1 METLLRD
8 IRYGIRFFIRNAAF
22 SVVAVIVL
30 ALGIGATS
38 AIFSVINSVLLKDLP
53 FKNPAQLVSIYG
65 NLTQL
70 TKAPVS
76 AADYYDWKMRSQ
88 SFNGMS
94 FFAAYGAHNLSG
106 ADHAEQ
112 LRSVYVS
119 ADLFSTLGIQP
130 IIGRNFLPDEDKPD
144 HFHVVLLSHG
154 LWHRRFGGD
163 RNLVGKTINLDGLD
177 YTVVGIMAP
186 GFQFPLVGSD
196 YPFPAD
202 LWVPLP
208 MTPKRIAD
216 RNTNYLG
223 VIGRL
228 KQGISIEKAQIE
240 MDVIAKS
247 MEQQYPATNT
257 GDRILLVPYR
267 EDVIGKSR
275 TTLFILFGTV
285 VLVLLIACANIAN
298 LLLARAATRKKEM
311 AIRTALGVS
320 RGQLIRQLLT
330 ESMILSF
337 MGGAVGLLIGTLG
350 TRFLVLLS
358 PENIPRLKETTL
370 DFSVLFFTFAV
381 SVLTGIIFG
390 LAPALEIVKSDL
402 NESLS
407 EGDRGGSSGMTHA
420 KARSSLIV
428 IEVAMALVLLIS
440 SGLMIRSFVELLLVK
455 PGMNPTNLLT
465 LELSLPSKKYP
476 DTKTQDAF
484 FKTVVERTQNLPG
497 VESVGG
503 TSILPLTGSTTTIF
517 SIEGK
522 PAPPE
527 NLLPW
532 AGLCFVTPNYFR
544 TMSIPLIK
552 GRDFTDRDDENT
564 PDVVVINEKMAK
576 QNWPNSDPIGQR
588 IKIRYGTGTLTR
600 EIVGIAGNIRHL
612 GLDQDS
618 QPEMYMP
625 IYQYPE
631 NFMFLV
637 VRTKS
642 NPMFLSKAIQDEVAV
657 IDKDQPVANIKTMQ
671 NIFSSSVAPRRFSM
685 LLITI
690 FASLA
695 LALSAAGIYSVI
707 SYSVAQRNHELG
719 IRMALGATS
728 KDVLKL
734 ILGQGFKLVVIGT
747 IIGLVGAFALTR
759 LLQSMLFNV
768 STTDPL
774 IFVVISFVLICF
786 ALLASYIPARRATKV
801 DPMVALRH
809 E

>member
-8 IRYGIRFFIRNAAF
+8 IRYGIRFFLRNAAF
-22 SVVAVIVL
+22 SAVAVMVL

-38 AIFSVINSVLLKDLP
+38 AIFSVINSVLLKELP
-53 FKNPAQLVSIYG
+53 FKDPAHLVSIYG
-65 NLTQL
+65 SQTQL

-76 AADYYDWKMRSQ
+76 AADYYDWKTRSQ
-88 SFNGMS
+88 AFDGMS
-94 FFAAYGAHNLSG
+94 FFAAYGAQNLSG
-106 ADHAEQ
+106 TDHAEQ
-112 LRSVYVS
+112 LRSVFVS
-119 ADLFSTLGIQP
+119 ADLFSTLGVQP
-130 IIGRNFLPDEDKPD
+130 MIGRNFLPDEDKPD
-144 HFHVVLLSHG
+144 HFRVVLLNHG
-154 LWHRRFGGD
+154 LWQRRFGGD
-163 RNLVGKTINLDGLD
+163 RNLVGKSIKLDGLD
-177 YTVVGIMAP
+177 YTVVGIMGP
-186 GFQFPLVGSD
+186 GFQFPLVGAD
-196 YPFPAD
+196 FPFPAD

-208 MTPKRIAD
+208 MTPKRASD

-223 VIGRL
+223 IIGRL
-228 KQGISIEKAQIE
+228 RPGVTIEKAQIE
-240 MDVIAKS
+240 MGIIAKN

-275 TTLFILFGTV
+275 VTLFILFGTV

-337 MGGAVGLLIGTLG
+337 IGGAVGLLIGTVG
-350 TRFLVLLS
+350 TRFLVMLS

-390 LAPALEIVKSDL
+390 LAPALQLLKSDL

-407 EGDRGGSSGMTHA
+407 EGDRGGSSGMSHA

-440 SGLMIRSFVELLLVK
+440 SGLMIKSFVELLLVK

-465 LELSLPSKKYP
+465 VELSLPSKKYP
-476 DTKTQDAF
+476 DTQTQNTF
-484 FKTVVERTQNLPG
+484 FKTVVERTKNLPG
-497 VESVGG
+497 VETVGG
-503 TSILPLTGSTTTIF
+503 TSILPLTGSSSTIF
-517 SIEGK
+517 SIEGQ

-544 TMSIPLIK
+544 TMDIPLIK
-552 GRDFTDRDDENT
+552 GRDFTDRDDENS
-564 PDVVVINEKMAK
+564 PDVVVINEMMAK
-576 QNWPNSDPIGQR
+576 KNWPNTDPIGQR
-588 IKIRYGTGTLTR
+588 IKIRYGTGTFTR
-600 EIVGIAGNIRHL
+600 EIVGIVGNIRHL
-612 GLDQDS
+612 GLDQDA

-637 VRTKS
+637 ARTKS
-642 NPMFLSKAIQDEVAV
+642 NPMSLSKAIQDEVAA

-690 FASLA
+690 FACLA
-695 LALSAAGIYSVI
+695 LALSSAGIYSVI

-719 IRMALGATS
+719 IRMALGASS

-747 IIGLVGAFALTR
+747 IIGLIGAFVLTR

-768 STTDPL
+768 STTDPV
-774 IFVVISFVLICF
+774 IFVAISFVLICF

>member
-8 IRYGIRFFIRNAAF
+8 IRYGIRFLFRNPTF
-22 SVVAVIVL
+22 STVAVIVL
-30 ALGIGATS
+30 ALGIGATT

-53 FKNPAQLVSIYG
+53 FKDSAHLVSIYG
-65 NLTQL
+65 NFTQL

-76 AADYYDWKMRSQ
+76 AADYLDWKMRNQ
-88 SFNGMS
+88 SFEGMS
-94 FFAAYGAHNLSG
+94 CFAAYGAHNLSG
-106 ADHAEQ
+106 VDRAEQ
-112 LRSVYVS
+112 LRSVFVS
-119 ADLFSTLGIQP
+119 ADLFSTLGVQP
-130 IIGRNFLPDEDKPD
+130 MIGRNFLRDEDKPD
-144 HFHVVLLSHG
+144 HFRVVLLSHS
-154 LWHRRFGGD
+154 LWKRRFGSD
-163 RNLVGKTINLDGLD
+163 RNLVGKTIKLEGLD
-177 YTVVGIMAP
+177 YTVVGIMGP

-196 YPFPAD
+196 FPFPAD
-202 LWVPLP
+202 IWVPLP
-208 MTPKRIAD
+208 MTPKRAED
-216 RNTNYLG
+216 RNTNYLSI
-223 VIGRL
+223 IGRL
-228 KQGISIEKAQIE
+228 KRGITIQKAQME

-247 MEQQYPATNT
+247 LEQQYPTTNT

-275 TTLFILFGTV
+275 VTLFILFGTV
-285 VLVLLIACANIAN
+285 ILVLLIACANIAN

-320 RGQLIRQLLT
+320 RGRLIRQLLT

-337 MGGAVGLLIGTLG
+337 MGGVVGLLIGTLG
-350 TRFLVLLS
+350 TRFLVLVS

-370 DFSVLFFTFAV
+370 DFSVLLFTFVV

-390 LAPALEIVKSDL
+390 LAPALQLLKSDL

-407 EGDRGGSSGMTHA
+407 EGDRGGSSGVSHA

-428 IEVAMALVLLIS
+428 IEVALALVLLIS
-440 SGLMIRSFVELLLVK
+440 SGLMIKSFVELLLVK
-455 PGMNPTNLLT
+455 PGLNPSDLLT

-484 FKTVVERTQNLPG
+484 FKTVVERTRNLPG

-503 TSILPLTGSTTTIF
+503 TSILPLTGSSSTIF
-517 SIEGK
+517 SIEGQ

-544 TMSIPLIK
+544 TMEIPLIK

-576 QNWPNSDPIGQR
+576 QNWPNSEPIGQR
-588 IKIRYGTGTLTR
+588 IKIRYGTGTFTR
-600 EIVGIAGNIRHL
+600 EIVGIVGNIRHL
-612 GLDQDS
+612 GLDQDA

-637 VRTKS
+637 ARTRS
-642 NPMFLSKAIQDEVAV
+642 NPMSLSKLIQDQVAA

-719 IRMALGATS
+719 IRMALGASS

-747 IIGLVGAFALTR
+747 IIGLAGAFALTR

-768 STTDPL
+768 STTDPI
-774 IFVVISFVLICF
+774 IFVAISLILISF

-801 DPMVALRH
+801 DPMIALRH
-809 E
+809 Q

>member
-1 METLLRD
+1 MFSIMETLLRD

-22 SVVAVIVL
+22 SAVAVIVL

-130 IIGRNFLPDEDKPD
+130 TIGRNFLPDEDKPD

-154 LWHRRFGGD
+154 LWKRRFGGD

-177 YTVVGIMAP
+177 YTVVGIMSP

-275 TTLFILFGTV
+275 ATLFILFGTV

-390 LAPALEIVKSDL
+390 LAPALQIVKSDL

-440 SGLMIRSFVELLLVK
+440 SGLMIKSFVEILLVK

-465 LELSLPSKKYP
+465 LELSLPSKKISRY
-476 DTKTQDAF
+476 
-484 FKTVVERTQNLPG
+484 
-497 VESVGG
+497 
-503 TSILPLTGSTTTIF
+503 
-517 SIEGK
+517 
-522 PAPPE
+522 
-527 NLLPW
+527 
-532 AGLCFVTPNYFR
+532 
-544 TMSIPLIK
+544 
-552 GRDFTDRDDENT
+552 ENT
-564 PDVVVINEKMAK
+564 GCIF
-576 QNWPNSDPIGQR
+576 QNSCR
-588 IKIRYGTGTLTR
+588 THKKFIR
-600 EIVGIAGNIRHL
+600 
-612 GLDQDS
+612 
-618 QPEMYMP
+618 
-625 IYQYPE
+625 
-631 NFMFLV
+631 
-637 VRTKS
+637 
-642 NPMFLSKAIQDEVAV
+642 
-657 IDKDQPVANIKTMQ
+657 
-671 NIFSSSVAPRRFSM
+671 
-685 LLITI
+685 
-690 FASLA
+690 
-695 LALSAAGIYSVI
+695 
-707 SYSVAQRNHELG
+707 
-719 IRMALGATS
+719 
-728 KDVLKL
+728 
-734 ILGQGFKLVVIGT
+734 
-747 IIGLVGAFALTR
+747 
-759 LLQSMLFNV
+759 
-768 STTDPL
+768 
-774 IFVVISFVLICF
+774 C
-786 ALLASYIPARRATKV
+786 
-801 DPMVALRH
+801 
-809 E
+809 

>member
-8 IRYGIRFFIRNAAF
+8 IRYGIRFFLRNAAF
-22 SVVAVIVL
+22 SAVAVIVL
-30 ALGIGATS
+30 ALGIGATT
-38 AIFSVINSVLLKDLP
+38 AIFSVINSVLLKELP
-53 FKNPAQLVSIYG
+53 FKDPERLVSIYG
-65 NLTQL
+65 AQPQVA
-70 TKAPVS
+70 KGPVN
-76 AADYYDWKMRSQ
+76 AADYYDWKTRSQ
-88 SFNGMS
+88 SFNGFS
-94 FFAAYGAHNLSG
+94 FYAAYGAHNLSG
-106 ADHAEQ
+106 IDYAEQ

-119 ADLFSTLGIQP
+119 ADLFSTLGVQP
-130 IIGRNFLPDEDKPD
+130 MIGRNFLPDEDKPD
-144 HFHVVLLSHG
+144 HFNVVLLSHG
-154 LWHRRFGGD
+154 LWKRRFGGD
-163 RNLVGKTINLDGLD
+163 PGLVGKTIKLEGVD
-177 YTVVGIMAP
+177 YTVVGVMAP
-186 GFQFPLVGSD
+186 EFQFPLVGGNF
-196 YPFPAD
+196 PFPAD

-208 MTPKRIAD
+208 MTPKRVAD
-216 RNTNYLG
+216 RNTNYLS
-223 VIGRL
+223 VVGRL
-228 KQGISIEKAQIE
+228 KPGITIEKAQLELNVIE
-240 MDVIAKS
+240 KS
-247 MEQQYPATNT
+247 MEKEYPATNT
-257 GDRILLVPYR
+257 GDRVLLVPYR
-267 EDVIGKSR
+267 EDVIGNSR
-275 TTLFILFGTV
+275 VTLLILFGTV
-285 VLVLLIACANIAN
+285 VFVLLIACANIAN

-311 AIRTALGVS
+311 AIRAALGVS

-330 ESMILSF
+330 ESMILSLI
-337 MGGAVGLLIGTLG
+337 GGAVGLLIGTLG

-358 PENIPRLKETTL
+358 PESIPRLKETTL
-370 DFSVLFFTFAV
+370 DLSVLFFTFAV

-390 LAPALEIVKSDL
+390 LAPALQILKSDL
-402 NESLS
+402 NESLN
-407 EGDRGGSSGMTHA
+407 EGDRGGSSGMSHA

-440 SGLMIRSFVELLLVK
+440 SGLMIKSFVEILLVK

-465 LELSLPSKKYP
+465 AELSLPTKKYP

-484 FKTVVERTQNLPG
+484 FKTVIERTRNLPG

-503 TSILPLTGSTTTIF
+503 TSILPLTGSSSTIF
-517 SIEGK
+517 SIEGQ
-522 PAPPE
+522 PSPPE

-532 AGLCFVTPNYFR
+532 AGFCFVTPNYFR
-544 TMSIPLIK
+544 TMGIPLVR
-552 GRDFTDRDDENT
+552 GRDFTDRDTENT

-576 QNWPNSDPIGQR
+576 QNWPHSDPIGQR
-588 IKIRYGTGTLTR
+588 IKIRYGTGTFTR
-600 EIVGIAGNIRHL
+600 EIVGIVGNIRHL

-625 IYQYPE
+625 LYQYPE
-631 NFMFLV
+631 TFMYLV
-637 VRTKS
+637 VRARS
-642 NPMFLSKAIQDEVAV
+642 NPMSLSKAIQDEVAAM
-657 IDKDQPVANIKTMQ
+657 DKDQPVANIKTMQ
-671 NIFSSSVAPRRFSM
+671 SIFSSSVAPRRFSM
-685 LLITI
+685 LLITL

-707 SYSVAQRNHELG
+707 SYTVAQRNHELG

-774 IFVVISFVLICF
+774 IFVVISFILICF

-801 DPMVALRH
+801 DPMIALRH

>member
-1 METLLRD
+1 MEALLRD
-8 IRYGIRFFIRNAAF
+8 IRYGVRFFFRNAAF

-53 FKNPAQLVSIYG
+53 FKDPARLVSIYG

-76 AADYYDWKMRSQ
+76 AADYLDCKMRTQ
-88 SFNGMS
+88 AFDGMS
-94 FFAAYGAHNLSG
+94 CFAAYGAHNLSG
-106 ADHAEQ
+106 VDHAEQ
-112 LRSVYVS
+112 LRSVFVS
-119 ADLFSTLGIQP
+119 ADLFSTLGVQP
-130 IIGRNFLPDEDKPD
+130 IIGRNFLSNEDRPD
-144 HFHVVLLSHG
+144 HYHVVLLSHS
-154 LWHRRFGGD
+154 LWQRRFGSD
-163 RNLVGKTINLDGLD
+163 RNLVGKTLKLDGLD
-177 YTVVGIMAP
+177 YTVVGIMKP
-186 GFQFPLVGSD
+186 GFQFPLVGAD
-196 YPFPAD
+196 FPFPAD

-208 MTPKRIAD
+208 MTPKRAAD

-223 VIGRL
+223 VVGRL
-228 KQGISIEKAQIE
+228 KPGITIEKAQIE
-240 MDVIAKS
+240 MNVIAKS
-247 MEQQYPATNT
+247 LEQEYPATNT

-275 TTLFILFGTV
+275 LTLFILFGTV

-298 LLLARAATRKKEM
+298 LLLARATTRKKEM
-311 AIRTALGVS
+311 AIRAALGVS
-320 RGQLIRQLLT
+320 PGWLIRQLFT
-330 ESMILSF
+330 ESMILAF
-337 MGGAVGLLIGTLG
+337 TGGAVGLLIGSLG
-350 TRFLVLLS
+350 TRFLVMLS

-390 LAPALEIVKSDL
+390 LAPALQLLKSDL

-407 EGDRGGSSGMTHA
+407 EGDRGGSSGVSHA
-420 KARSSLIV
+420 KVRSSLIV
-428 IEVAMALVLLIS
+428 FEVALALVLLIS
-440 SGLMIRSFVELLLVK
+440 SGLMIKSFVELLLVK
-455 PGMNPTNLLT
+455 TGMNPSNLLT
-465 LELSLPSKKYP
+465 VELSLPSKKYP
-476 DTKTQDAF
+476 DMKTQTTF
-484 FKTVVERTQNLPG
+484 FQAVLERTKNLPG
-497 VESVGG
+497 VEEVGG
-503 TSILPLTGSTTTIF
+503 TSILPLTGSTSTIF

-532 AGLCFVTPNYFR
+532 AGFCWVTPNYFR

-552 GRDFTDRDDENT
+552 GRDFTDRDNENA
-564 PDVVVINEKMAK
+564 PEVVVINEKMAK

-588 IKIRYGTGTLTR
+588 IKIRYGTGTFVR
-600 EIVGIAGNIRHL
+600 EIVGIVGNIRHL
-612 GLDQDS
+612 GLDQDA

-625 IYQYPE
+625 IYQNPE
-631 NFMFLV
+631 NFMYLV
-637 VRTKS
+637 ARTKS
-642 NPMFLSKAIQDEVAV
+642 NPMALAKVIQSEVAS

-690 FASLA
+690 FACLA
-695 LALSAAGIYSVI
+695 LVLSSAGLYSVI

-719 IRMALGATS
+719 IRMAVGATS
-728 KDVLKL
+728 KDVLTL
-734 ILGQGFKLVVIGT
+734 ILGQGFKLVVSGT
-747 IIGLVGAFALTR
+747 IIGLAGAFALTR

-768 STTDPL
+768 STTDPV
-774 IFVVISFVLICF
+774 IFVAISFILICF

-809 E
+809 D